1 MKPFLHKPQGWL
13 EACLVVES
21 KPFDFPSSGVSSPCK
36 EGIGLQSEKV
46 KVKVKVNLLSR
57 VQLFATPWTVAYK
70 APSSMGFY
78 RQEY

>member
-1 MKPFLHKPQGWL
+1 MKPFLYKPQGWL

-46 KVKVKVNLLSR
+46 KVKVNLLSR
-57 VQLFATPWTVAYK
+57 VQFFATQWTVAHQ
-70 APSSMGFY
+70 APHMTRY
-78 RQEY
+78 Q